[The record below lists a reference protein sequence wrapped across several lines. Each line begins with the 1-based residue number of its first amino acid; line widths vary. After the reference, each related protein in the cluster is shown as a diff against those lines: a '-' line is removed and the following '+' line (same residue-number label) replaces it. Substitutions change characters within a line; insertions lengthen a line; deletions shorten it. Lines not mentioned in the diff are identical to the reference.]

1 MNAGQEY
8 KVVTEYYQ
16 AGGGALIYQGIKKAV
31 LNSPPSAFKSE
42 SITVAKKADLVIL
55 AVGFNP
61 QTEGEAYDRSFELPY
76 QQSQFIKDITAEHNN
91 VIVVLNAGGNVDMKP
106 WIDDIN
112 ALIMAWYPG
121 QEGNQAIAEIIF
133 GETNPSGKLP
143 ASFEVNIEDNPSY
156 QHYFDND
163 NDKAVFYGEGLFM
176 GYRYWDTAKIKP
188 RYAFGYG
195 LSYTQ
200 FSFEKLTADQQR
212 YNANEKVNINVTVKN
227 TGELAGAEVIQVYVH
242 DKKSRLV
249 RPEKELKAFAKVW
262 LEKGEQK
269 IITLSLDKAAFSYY
283 DDESHQW
290 LLEPGQFTILVGN
303 ASDNILLQEQIFIE

>member
-1 MNAGQEY
+1 
-8 KVVTEYYQ
+8 
-16 AGGGALIYQGIKKAV
+16 
-31 LNSPPSAFKSE
+31 
-42 SITVAKKADLVIL
+42 
-55 AVGFNP
+55 
-61 QTEGEAYDRSFELPY
+61 
-76 QQSQFIKDITAEHNN
+76 
-91 VIVVLNAGGNVDMKP
+91 
-106 WIDDIN
+106 
-112 ALIMAWYPG
+112 
-121 QEGNQAIAEIIF
+121 
-133 GETNPSGKLP
+133 
-143 ASFEVNIEDNPSY
+143 
-156 QHYFDND
+156 
-163 NDKAVFYGEGLFM
+163 M

-200 FSFEKLTADQQR
+200 FSFEKLTSNQQR

-227 TGELAGAEVIQVYVH
+227 TGELAGAEVIQLYVH

-269 IITLSLDKAAFSYY
+269 TITLSLDKGAFSYY